1 MARVAG
7 SGFLEWTEFA
17 ANDQLYG
24 TPTLEPPN
32 GADVVLEIDLQGA
45 LQVMKRHPDAV
56 FVLIGAPSAEA
67 QERRLRLRGDDE
79 ASVEK
84 RLALGAEEERKG
96 REVASHVI
104 VNDDVD
110 QASGELAGIVDLWRQ
125 KSR

>member
-1 MARVAG
+1 MDRVAAN
-7 SGFLEWTEFA
+7 GFLEWTEFA

-24 TPTLEPPN
+24 TPTLEPPA

-45 LQVMKRHPDAV
+45 SQVMKRHPDAA
-56 FVLIGAPSAEA
+56 FILIGAPSAEA
-67 QERRLRLRGDDE
+67 QARRLRLRGDDE

-110 QASGELAGIVDLWRQ
+110 QASEELAGIVDLWRQ